1 LHQKCSERGPEK
13 FQLSHKETSNFVV
26 PWKRYEDVSVPVK
39 SGEERRKIALVTKAT
54 PATKLCSYFRQ
65 LLKDY
70 PYHSFKGKW
79 QKEQF
84 ENLLD
89 NLYPDNSI
97 CVHDFSENYTCSSK
111 DEIQSEYFDP
121 HKMSIHVSIVYRHA
135 SLQIDR
141 KESTEVKKKVERRK
155 AKAHQGTHNR
165 SLQ

>member
-1 LHQKCSERGPEK
+1 M
-13 FQLSHKETSNFVV
+13 V
-26 PWKRYEDVSVPVK
+26 PWKRYDDVSVPDK
-39 SGEERRKIALVTKAT
+39 SGEQQRQIALVTKET

-84 ENLLD
+84 DNLLD

-97 CVHDFSENYTCSSK
+97 CVHDFSENYTYSSQ

-121 HKMSIHVSIVYRHA
+121 NKMSMHVSIVYRHA

-155 AKAHQGTHNR
+155 AKAPQGTHNR